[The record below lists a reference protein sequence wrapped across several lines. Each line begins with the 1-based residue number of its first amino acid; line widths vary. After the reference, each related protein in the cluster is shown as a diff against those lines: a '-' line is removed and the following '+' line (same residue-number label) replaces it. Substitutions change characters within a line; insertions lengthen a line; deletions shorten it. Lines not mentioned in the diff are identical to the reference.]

1 MLSLKNNIYIAPT
14 EDTTTQD
21 YCYYMIYL
29 SDNLKNAPA
38 LSEYFT
44 PIFFG
49 KLFKNPKSRTVNG
62 VKHNFYTKIND
73 IIKPYF
79 NSKVINQA
87 TNDYIYSNTI
97 DNSNILNF
105 KVEFSLF
112 SSMLNPISTTF
123 IVNVVDVHSFFGTSS
138 HNMGDNII
146 TTYCDVDSIDNS
158 LVFYKNSNTY
168 NHYIDFNYA
177 KYFNINF
184 GYIIPKKFTKNVYL
198 YESTDTPITDW
209 NVRIEFSFRGDQIQ
223 IDLSDTIDY
232 MRNGSPKFC
241 LNVGALYGK
250 IKYEV
255 ENRVGGPIDGLD
267 STYYVSDIKLI
278 LVGKINDAY
287 TELSTIY
294 LPFRSAKGCAP
305 VNVKQGNT
313 IYKALYI
320 DSDSC
325 INSVTFEGV
334 FKESSNYKK
343 STYFDENFEERVNN
357 IVSTDSLILNTG
369 WVSEK
374 RAKEISKLNESKYI
388 VLSKTTFG
396 NNTYTTSFY
405 DVVST
410 TNSYT
415 EYKYLAD
422 KKLKNIEITLT
433 LNKER
438 II

>member
-1 MLSLKNNIYIAPT
+1 MLNLKNDIYIAPS
-14 EDTTTQD
+14 EDPTTQD

-29 SDNLKNAPA
+29 SDNLKKAPA

-123 IVNVVDVHSFFGTSS
+123 IVNVVDVHSFFGTAS

-209 NVRIEFSFRGDQIQ
+209 NVRIEFSFSGEQIQ

-255 ENRVGGPIDGLD
+255 ENIVGGPIDALD
-267 STYYVSDIKLI
+267 SEYYVSDIKLI
-278 LVGKINDAY
+278 LVGNINGTSTY
-287 TELSTIY
+287 LSTIY
-294 LPFRSAKGCAP
+294 LPFISAKGCAP

-334 FKESSNYKK
+334 FKESSNYEK
-343 STYFDENFEERVNN
+343 STYFDENFEERVLN

-374 RAKEISKLNESKYI
+374 RAKEISKINESKYI